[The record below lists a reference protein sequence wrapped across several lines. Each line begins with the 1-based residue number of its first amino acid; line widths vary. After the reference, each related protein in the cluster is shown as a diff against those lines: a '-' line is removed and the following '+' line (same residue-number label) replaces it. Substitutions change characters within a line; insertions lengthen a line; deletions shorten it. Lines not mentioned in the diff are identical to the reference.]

1 MPYQLAQLNIAVA
14 RAPLDSPVM
23 TDFVANRERINALAA
38 AAPGFL
44 WAYQPEAGDAH
55 VLLQSTNPVLF
66 HLSVWRDPD
75 ALSRFVYKGEH
86 AEFIRRRKEWF
97 TGLAQTHAVLWWV
110 ARNHRPTVEEA
121 KCKLDLLL
129 KNGPTREAFAFKR
142 VFNP

>member
-14 RAPLDSPVM
+14 KAPLDSPVM

-44 WAYQPEAGDAH
+44 WAHQPEAGDAH
-55 VLLQSTNPVLF
+55 ALLQSTNPVLF
-66 HLSVWRDPD
+66 HLSVWRGPE
-75 ALSRFVYKGEH
+75 ALSHFVYKGEH
-86 AEFIRRRKEWF
+86 AQFIRRRKEWF
-97 TGLAQTHAVLWWV
+97 TGLVQAHVVLWWV

-121 KCKLDLLL
+121 KCKLNLLL
-129 KNGPTREAFAFKR
+129 INGPTQEAFAFKR